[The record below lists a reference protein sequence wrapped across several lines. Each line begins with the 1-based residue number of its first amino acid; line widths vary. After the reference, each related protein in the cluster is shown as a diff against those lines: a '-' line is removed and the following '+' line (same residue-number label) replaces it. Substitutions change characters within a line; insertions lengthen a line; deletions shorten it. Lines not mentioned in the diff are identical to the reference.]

1 MVSFFKSL
9 GRGILY
15 VIGLPFIIAYVAI
28 YAVIAFF
35 IIAFM
40 FFKATILFFRG
51 KSLFDDLEEDKKA
64 KVILENI
71 ALKNQPITPAY
82 GMYGQAPQN
91 VYQNNQPNHNVPQ
104 QNIYH
109 PNTPYP
115 PMNNYQNNL
124 YGDVNTSQGN
134 YMTNNNNVVANS
146 DVTTSVAPPAMEND
160 TAVKTENN
168 SMEHNLDDDKLDTST
183 NDNKKDIQTSSGD
196 QNFDYYDEGE
206 DE

>member
-64 KVILENI
+64 KAILENV

-82 GMYGQAPQN
+82 GMYGQTPQN
-91 VYQNNQPNHNVPQ
+91 VYQNNQGAAVARNKGMEYATGEYVSFLDADDF
-104 QNIYH
+104 YEAE
-109 PNTPYP
+109 
-115 PMNNYQNNL
+115 MFDC
-124 YGDVNTSQGN
+124 GGGVGRDGN
-134 YMTNNNNVVANS
+134 PFRVLR
-146 DVTTSVAPPAMEND
+146 EQ
-160 TAVKTENN
+160 ER
-168 SMEHNLDDDKLDTST
+168 
-183 NDNKKDIQTSSGD
+183 I
-196 QNFDYYDEGE
+196 
-206 DE
+206 

>member
-82 GMYGQAPQN
+82 GMYGQTPQN
-91 VYQNNQPNHNVPQ
+91 VYQNNQPNYNVPQ
-104 QNIYH
+104 QNFYQQ
-109 PNTPYP
+109 NNPYP
-115 PMNNYQNNL
+115 PMNNYQNNP
-124 YGDVNTSQGN
+124 YGSVNASQDN
-134 YMTNNNNVVANS
+134 YMINNNNAVTNS
-146 DVTTSVAPPAMEND
+146 DVTTNVVPPTIEND
-160 TAVKTENN
+160 SSIKIKDDPIKQ
-168 SMEHNLDDDKLDTST
+168 NLDEDKVDNTF
-183 NDNKKDIQTSSGD
+183 NDENVIETHSDD
-196 QNFDYYDEGE
+196 QNFDYYDKGE